1 MYDVCSNE
9 ARHRSSGG
17 KLKMKIYHIERDTNK
32 SLNEQ
37 KKEIMKQYKNVV
49 LIQSDGRKV
58 TIFAD

>member
-1 MYDVCSNE
+1 
-9 ARHRSSGG
+9 
-17 KLKMKIYHIERDTNK
+17 MKIYHIERDTNK